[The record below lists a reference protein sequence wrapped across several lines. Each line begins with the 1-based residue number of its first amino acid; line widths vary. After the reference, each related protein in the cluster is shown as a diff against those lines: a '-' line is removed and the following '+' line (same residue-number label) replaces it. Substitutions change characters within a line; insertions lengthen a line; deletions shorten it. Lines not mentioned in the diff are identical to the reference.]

1 MDASGPG
8 ERDDAGADPP
18 LTVESLADLQAG
30 LLDGDTAA
38 GLRKKVRADPDAQQ
52 TMDALNRVRRDIAAL
67 GADAPS
73 APDVAPDVVDRI
85 ASALRAEQPERPG
98 RRAAHAVRPGGLPRS
113 ARIPVGLTGL
123 VGLVGLVAVAV
134 AAWLGTAALITAPA
148 PTPSRPTTAEHIT
161 VSRPP
166 RTIPLSDQQILALL
180 DTEPDFGPL
189 ADPQRRTSCLAGLG
203 YPSDARVLGAQP
215 VRIAGRPAVV
225 LLLPADTP
233 GAVAALAVAPNC
245 SAVDTGLLADRIVNR
260 P

>member
-8 ERDDAGADPP
+8 ERDDAGTDPP

-30 LLDGDTAA
+30 LLDDGTAA
-38 GLRKKVRADPDAQQ
+38 SLRKKVRADPDAQQ

-85 ASALRAEQPERPG
+85 ASALRAERPERAKHAIRPG
-98 RRAAHAVRPGGLPRS
+98 RLPRP
-113 ARIPVGLTGL
+113 ARIPVGLA
-123 VGLVGLVAVAV
+123 GLVGLVAAAV

-180 DTEPDFGPL
+180 DNQPDFGPL

-203 YPSDARVLGAQP
+203 YPSNARVLGARP
-215 VRIAGRPAVV
+215 VQIGGRPAVL

-233 GAVAALAVAPNC
+233 GAVTALAVAPNC